1 VKKLL
6 MLAAFFF
13 STCYAQTVEIVVPF
27 PPGGAVDVFA
37 RMIQKEIAKE
47 TGATVTVANR
57 PGADGLVA
65 ARDFLSP
72 GKSPDRIL
80 IVSTGTSLF
89 AKLNRTDQSSGIDP
103 IDDFDTIG
111 PIATTNTIVAVHREG
126 RFQNLDEF
134 VSAARKDV
142 INCGVSNAMGTFF
155 ANTWAAK
162 QQLKIN
168 VVPFKG
174 GADLLNN
181 FMGKHIECVIGPWPD
196 MHPDQS
202 YTNTVRAIATSTKDA
217 HHGANLPLIDL
228 GSYRFYN
235 FQTVSLHKNM
245 NPALRQ
251 KITSVVLNLH
261 NQPDFVKPM
270 QERGFFVPRARE
282 GFTQVL
288 QQDYRTLDLIRNTVL
303 K

>member
-1 VKKLL
+1 
-6 MLAAFFF
+6 MLTAFFF
-13 STCYAQTVEIVVPF
+13 STCYAQTVELIVPF

-37 RMIQKEIAKE
+37 RMVQKEIVKD
-47 TGATVTVANR
+47 TGVTVTVTNK
-57 PGADGLVA
+57 PGADGLIA
-65 ARDFLSP
+65 AREFLSP

-80 IVSTGTSLF
+80 VVSTGTSLF

-155 ANTWAAK
+155 AQTWAAK

-235 FQTVSLHKNM
+235 FQTVTLHKNM
-245 NPALRQ
+245 TPELRQ

-261 NQPDFVKPM
+261 KQPEFVKAM

-282 GFTQVL
+282 GFTRVL
-288 QQDYRTLDLIRNTVL
+288 QQDYQTLDQIRKTIL